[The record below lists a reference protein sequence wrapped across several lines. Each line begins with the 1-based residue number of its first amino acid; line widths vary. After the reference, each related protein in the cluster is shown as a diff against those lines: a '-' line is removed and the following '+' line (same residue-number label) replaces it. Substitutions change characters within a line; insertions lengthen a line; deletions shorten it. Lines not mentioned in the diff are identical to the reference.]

1 MGSDALKVIGPFRFI
16 STHLNRDAS
25 SQSQTFLADRGLVRA
40 DRIRKD
46 GRPDDL
52 MLSVCQFRRD
62 EMNHLAA
69 IWGCILFLT
78 FSSKHF
84 PLLCVD
90 CGSFIAHGYLTVE
103 PAPLFLLGS
112 NLSVYCH
119 IHECSKWG
127 SKMSLEL
134 RNKTVTIYD
143 LSQRINCTTALLNVP
158 SVLIPRSSAVCKMK
172 TDQKSNWIVVN
183 GLDLQ
188 AGLPPDKPANITCET
203 TRSSQSIRCS
213 WQRGRETHLP
223 RSYKISIRENGKN
236 LSQHI
241 QDGEIIHILR
251 TMLDENT
258 KYQLSVEASNHFGA
272 SRSDPFI
279 LCVKDVVI
287 PETPDIVAIEFR
299 NISVKAVLRWK
310 TPESAAHLRP
320 HVRFRTN
327 NRDFWVETK
336 GEIKESLV
344 IVDDLKPLTEYQFQ
358 MRVCD
363 SASEHTTDDTPSFSV
378 KPRCSRWSSSFKK
391 TSPGKG
397 PSQQLQVWR
406 ILEGDDKNSLRN
418 ITVLWK
424 PPSPGD
430 YNGEILHY
438 KVLIKDFHEKICA
451 AASNMCSVLV
461 PEEVQALSIS
471 AVTPYG
477 TSPPAEVEIRQSGVS
492 GPSLQDL
499 IPAADGSSVLVSW
512 SSPTEGELLYYMIE
526 WSSFPAADLQWK
538 KLDKNQTNTLITGL
552 TAGVRFNV
560 SLYAAT
566 SRGISSPS
574 SSLVYSRE
582 EKPTSG
588 PIPYVLVHEARRLL
602 IQWNELPIDQQ
613 RGFIINYTIY
623 LQKQGSRGNQ
633 QSVTVSGSGPR
644 QMWLDCPEGTLAL
657 QMTAT
662 NSAGEGLQ
670 GPRIWSQPAAPAVGL
685 VVVIV
690 FSAAIFFTAIANLMC
705 CSCVRKRIKQKFLS
719 WGPAWLVVNLPKPGH
734 SNAIRLLK
742 NDSSDPV
749 LSSTNDSDPPLSPIT
764 VISQERDEVY
774 PTIHVDLSQIG
785 SGPCTSMSETGALLA
800 EHAGY
805 KPQIATLDPG
815 EEEEIDEEEEQED
828 AAENPDKDPFSSSCG
843 DLLSGL
849 LSSVE
854 VEYSD
859 TFQGLTLG
867 SIAGFLW
874 PKSVETNI
882 LSSIFLQG
890 KRTTADCVE
899 ADSASVDMR
908 QDSDIRTS
916 HIADMNLSWCA
927 GEMKLDSGYFPQ
939 VTAVSGSQV
948 TAEQQQKQRE

>member
-1 MGSDALKVIGPFRFI
+1 MLARLLGTCTTKDEM
-16 STHLNRDAS
+16 LN
-25 SQSQTFLADRGLVRA
+25 VW
-40 DRIRKD
+40 
-46 GRPDDL
+46 
-52 MLSVCQFRRD
+52 RD
-62 EMNHLAA
+62 EMNQLAA
-69 IWGCILFLT
+69 IWGCIVFLT
-78 FSSKHF
+78 FSSKYF
-84 PLLCVD
+84 PLLFAD
-90 CGSFIAHGYLTVE
+90 CESFIAHGYLTVE
-103 PAPLFLLGS
+103 PAPPFLLGS
-112 NLSVYCH
+112 NLTVYCH
-119 IHECSKWG
+119 IHECKWG

-134 RNKTVTIYD
+134 RNKKVTPYNFF
-143 LSQRINCTTALLNVP
+143 QRINCTTALFTVP
-158 SVLIPRSSAVCKMK
+158 SILIPRSYAVCKMK

-183 GLDLQ
+183 GLDLR
-188 AGLPPDKPANITCET
+188 AGLKPANITCET
-203 TRSSQSIRCS
+203 TRSSHTISCS
-213 WQRGRETHLP
+213 WQRGRDTHLP
-223 RSYKISIRENGKN
+223 TSYKIFLRGNGSQIRVKD
-236 LSQHI
+236 I
-241 QDGEIIHILR
+241 QDAETIHIPR
-251 TMLDENT
+251 MMLDENT
-258 KYQLSVEASNHFGA
+258 KYHLSIEAYNHFGA
-272 SRSDPFI
+272 SHSDPFI
-279 LCVKDVVI
+279 LCVSDIVI
-287 PETPDIVAIEFR
+287 PETPDIVTIEFS
-299 NISVKAVLRWK
+299 NISIKAVLRWK

-327 NRDFWVETK
+327 KGFWVEAK
-336 GEIKESLV
+336 GEMKESLV
-344 IVDDLKPLTEYQFQ
+344 IVDNLKPLTEYEFQ

-363 SASEHTTDDTPSFSV
+363 SASEHTNTNTPCFRIR
-378 KPRCSRWSSSFKK
+378 PRCSRWSSSFKRK
-391 TSPGKG
+391 SPGKG

-424 PPSPGD
+424 PPSPED

-438 KVLIKDFHEKICA
+438 KVLFKDFHEKICA
-451 AASNMCSVLV
+451 AAFNMCSFLV
-461 PEEVQALSIS
+461 PEEVQGLSIS
-471 AVTPYG
+471 AVTLYG

-492 GPSLQDL
+492 GPRLQEL

-512 SSPTEGELLYYMIE
+512 SSPIEEELLHYMIE
-526 WSSFPAADLQWK
+526 WTSFPAAELQWN

-552 TAGVRFNV
+552 IAGVRFNV

-574 SSLVYSRE
+574 TSMVYSRE

-613 RGFIINYTIY
+613 RGFITYYTIY
-623 LQKQGSRGNQ
+623 LQKLGSRDTD

-662 NSAGEGLQ
+662 NSAGEGLR
-670 GPRIWSQPAAPAVGL
+670 GPKIWSQPAAPAVGL

-690 FSAAIFFTAIANLMC
+690 FTSAIFFAVIANLMC

-742 NDSSDPV
+742 NESSDPV
-749 LSSTNDSDPPLSPIT
+749 LSSTNDCDPPLSPIT

-774 PTIHVDLSQIG
+774 PTIHVGLSQIG
-785 SGPCTSMSETGALLA
+785 SGPCTSMSEVRALLA
-800 EHAGY
+800 DHAGY
-805 KPQIATLDPG
+805 KPQLTPLHPG
-815 EEEEIDEEEEQED
+815 EEEIDEEEEQRD
-828 AAENPDKDPFSSSCG
+828 AAEYPDKDPFSSPCG
-843 DLLSGL
+843 DLLSSL

-867 SIAGFLW
+867 SITGLLW
-874 PKSVETNI
+874 PKSGETN
-882 LSSIFLQG
+882 IFLQG
-890 KRTTADCVE
+890 KQTTAGFVE
-899 ADSASVDMR
+899 ADSVSVDMR
-908 QDSDIRTS
+908 QDSDIRSS
-916 HIADMNLSWCA
+916 HIADMSLSRCA

-948 TAEQQQKQRE
+948 PAEQQQKQRE